1 MRLKIFL
8 GSDAGAVTVDWLV
21 LTAAVFGLATG
32 AIFAFDQSVTGL
44 ADAVDDT
51 MVEIADNGF
60 SLETFGQEDEADGA
74 SELD

>member
-21 LTAAVFGLATG
+21 LPAAVFGLATG
-32 AIFAFDQSVTGL
+32 VIFAFDQSVTGL